1 MKAYALLGAPEEN
14 WPHNIREIF
23 LEARKAGNLIIGVD
37 RGSLLLNELGI
48 VPDLAIGDFDQLK
61 KFELAELENS
71 VPDIRYSNPIKDLTD
86 SELMIKVAFED
97 YQVEDLTI
105 LGATG
110 GRIDHYLVNLL
121 MMLRPSV
128 RKFIEKVTLI
138 DKQNEIRFYNPGKH
152 LIKKAPEYFYF
163 GIWNLTPVKNLNILK
178 ARYELKNFSSDYQQV
193 FSSNEFRRDQSFFEL
208 DFEKGIVAVIFSKDI
223 DRFHNVKRI

>member
-14 WPHNIREIF
+14 WLHNIREIF

-48 VPDLAIGDFDQLK
+48 VPDLAIGDFDSLK

>member
-48 VPDLAIGDFDQLK
+48 VPDLAIGDFDSLK

-152 LIKKAPEYFYF
+152 LIKKAPEY
-163 GIWNLTPVKNLNILK
+163 LK